1 MSIDKEEMIANMS
14 SSLFDVGISQNTADV
29 LTQQYSSLISVDK
42 NWASRFAEEVE
53 SRITGAYQRILAQYK
68 EKMSEEEFEQ
78 NRDYL
83 ESVHIPTYVERNAQ
97 DIISSFQEIFK
108 DDVTN
113 NIDYSQ
119 YEEFSG
125 NIAMSTLSGEY
136 SSRNS
141 KFNLQDRID
150 SAIGDFE
157 NSTVEKVNQQFEQNS
172 QFEKQTEKKQGFFSK
187 IRARAKSG
195 ISKITGKIKRFF
207 GRG

>member
-1 MSIDKEEMIANMS
+1 MSIDREEMIANMS
-14 SSLFDVGISQNTADV
+14 SSLFDVGVSQNTADV
-29 LTQQYSSLISVDK
+29 LTQQYNSLLSVDK

-108 DDVTN
+108 DDIVD
-113 NIDYSQ
+113 NINYSQ

-125 NIAMSTLSGEY
+125 TAAMSTLSGDY
-136 SSRNS
+136 SSRES

-150 SAIGDFE
+150 SA
-157 NSTVEKVNQQFEQNS
+157 VEKVNQQFEQNS
-172 QFEKQTEKKQGFFSK
+172 QFEKQAEKKQGFFSK
-187 IRARAKSG
+187 IKERAKSG
-195 ISKITGKIKRFF
+195 ISKITGRIKKFF

>member
-1 MSIDKEEMIANMS
+1 MSVDREEMIANMS

-29 LTQQYSSLISVDK
+29 LTQQYNSLLSVDK
-42 NWASRFAEEVE
+42 NWASRFAEEIE
-53 SRITGAYQRILAQYK
+53 SRITGAYQRILTQYK

-97 DIISSFQEIFK
+97 DVISSFQEIFK
-108 DDVTN
+108 NDIVDT
-113 NIDYSQ
+113 IDYSQ
-119 YEEFSG
+119 YEEFNG
-125 NIAMSTLSGEY
+125 NAAMSTLSGEY
-136 SSRNS
+136 SSRDS

-150 SAIGDFE
+150 SEINDFE
-157 NSTVEKVNQQFEQNS
+157 NSTVEKVNQQAVQNI

-187 IRARAKSG
+187 IRARVKSG
-195 ISKITGKIKRFF
+195 VSKFTGRIKKLF

>member
-1 MSIDKEEMIANMS
+1 MSVDREEMIANMS
-14 SSLFDVGISQNTADV
+14 SSLFNVGISQNTADV
-29 LTQQYSSLISVDK
+29 LTQQYNSLLSVDK
-42 NWASRFAEEVE
+42 NWANRFAEEVE

-108 DDVTN
+108 DDIVDT
-113 NIDYSQ
+113 IDYSQ
-119 YEEFSG
+119 YEEFNGSA
-125 NIAMSTLSGEY
+125 AMSTLSGEY
-136 SSRNS
+136 IGRGS
-141 KFNLQDRID
+141 KFNLQERID
-150 SAIGDFE
+150 SAINDFE
-157 NSTVEKVNQQFEQNS
+157 NSAVEKVNQQFEQNI
-172 QFEKQTEKKQGFFSK
+172 QFEKQTEKKQGLFSK